1 MPFKHNASR
10 RHHIPKARRRIT
22 NWPAYEAGLQRRGDV
37 TFWLDET
44 ALSGWRAPRR
54 TSRGGQPI
62 YADIAIEVVLTLRL
76 VFHLALRQVE
86 GFTRSVLRL
95 LGLQIAVPDHST
107 LSRRGRGF
115 AGRQPRVTRH
125 DRPVHVVLDSTG
137 LQVFGPGEW
146 DAEKHGRKPRQ
157 WRKLHLAVD
166 AETGEIVAHVLTD
179 KDGGDITQVPA
190 LLATVEGRIAS
201 VIADGAYDG
210 EAVYQEA
217 AAHQHDPLVD
227 VVIPPRSSSTV
238 QIHAE
243 GPTVRDRHVQFIAEN
258 GRMAWQKA
266 AQYGRRSLVE
276 TAIGRYKHVIG
287 SILRARSTDGQGGE
301 VAIAIHALNRMIRIA
316 KPISIRLT

>member
-1 MPFKHNASR
+1 MPFKHNTSR

-22 NWPAYEAGLQRRGDV
+22 NWPAYEAGLRQRGDV

-54 TSRGGQPI
+54 ISRGGQPI
-62 YADIAIEVVLTLRL
+62 YADMAIEVVLTLRL

-115 AGRQPRVTRH
+115 AGRQPRAVRH

-137 LQVFGPGEW
+137 LQVFGQGEW

-157 WRKLHLAVD
+157 WRKLRLAVD

-179 KDGGDITQVPA
+179 KDGGDITQVSA

-210 EAVYQEA
+210 ETVYREA
-217 AAHQHDPLVD
+217 AARQHDPPVD
-227 VVIPPRSSSTV
+227 VVIPPRSSSVVTTEADG
-238 QIHAE
+238 QTI
-243 GPTVRDRHVQFIAEN
+243 RDRHVRLIAEK
-258 GRMAWQKA
+258 GRMAWQKTTG
-266 AQYGRRSLVE
+266 YGRRSLVE
-276 TAIGRYKHVIG
+276 TAIGRYKHIIG
-287 SILRARSTDGQGGE
+287 STLRARSTTDK
-301 VAIAIHALNRMIRIA
+301 LA
-316 KPISIRLT
+316 KSLSPSMLSTK

>member
-115 AGRQPRVTRH
+115 AGRQPRC
-125 DRPVHVVLDSTG
+125 P
-137 LQVFGPGEW
+137 PGQ
-146 DAEKHGRKPRQ
+146 AC
-157 WRKLHLAVD
+157 
-166 AETGEIVAHVLTD
+166 
-179 KDGGDITQVPA
+179 
-190 LLATVEGRIAS
+190 S
-201 VIADGAYDG
+201 
-210 EAVYQEA
+210 
-217 AAHQHDPLVD
+217 
-227 VVIPPRSSSTV
+227 
-238 QIHAE
+238 
-243 GPTVRDRHVQFIAEN
+243 
-258 GRMAWQKA
+258 
-266 AQYGRRSLVE
+266 RRSGQHGP
-276 TAIGRYKHVIG
+276 AAFCSGRV
-287 SILRARSTDGQGGE
+287 
-301 VAIAIHALNRMIRIA
+301 
-316 KPISIRLT
+316 

>member
-10 RHHIPKARRRIT
+10 RHRIPKVRRRIT
-22 NWPAYEAGLQRRGDV
+22 NWPAYEAGLRRRGDV

-62 YADIAIEVVLTLRL
+62 YADMAIEVVLTLRL
-76 VFHLALRQVE
+76 VFHLAPRQVE

-95 LGLQIAVPDHST
+95 LGLEIAVPDHST

-115 AGRQPRVTRH
+115 AGRQPRALRH

-137 LQVFGPGEW
+137 LQVFGQGEW

-179 KDGGDITQVPA
+179 KDGGDITQVSA

-210 EAVYQEA
+210 EAVYREA
-217 AAHQHDPLVD
+217 AARQHDPPVD
-227 VVIPPRSSSTV
+227 VVVPPRSSSVVT
-238 QIHAE
+238 AE
-243 GPTVRDRHVQFIAEN
+243 AESQTIRDLHVQFIAQKR
-258 GRMAWQKA
+258 RMAWQKTTG
-266 AQYGRRSLVE
+266 YGRRSLVE
-276 TAIGRYKHVIG
+276 TAIGRYKHIIG
-287 SILRARSTDGQGGE
+287 STLRVRSNDGQPGE
-301 VAIAIHALNRMIRIA
+301 AAITVQVLNRMIRIA
-316 KPISIRLT
+316 KPISVRRT